1 MVVLRY
7 IVMRRLWPSHG
18 QFFAMKRGGIRLL
31 ILRALSQRPM
41 HGYEV
46 AKEISRMFGG
56 LYEPSAGTIYPTLQ
70 WLEDEGMV
78 ATEVVEGKRVYRLT
92 EAGRRY
98 LEENRERL
106 EGLMNLW
113 SSECGSER
121 LELLKTG
128 RRLAQTFMMVM
139 AENDVEKLRAAAE
152 ILEDARRKLSEL
164 VMR

>member
-1 MVVLRY
+1 VVFRY
-7 IVMRRLWPSHG
+7 IVMRRIWPSHG

-41 HGYEV
+41 HGYDV

-78 ATEVVEGKRVYRLT
+78 ATEMVGGKRVYRLT
-92 EAGRRY
+92 EAGARY
-98 LEENRERL
+98 LEDNRERL
-106 EGLMNLW
+106 DGLMNLW
-113 SSECGSER
+113 SSECGSEKM
-121 LELLKTG
+121 ELLKTG

-139 AENDVEKLRAAAE
+139 AENDAEKIRAAAD
-152 ILEDARRKLSEL
+152 ILEDARRRLSEL